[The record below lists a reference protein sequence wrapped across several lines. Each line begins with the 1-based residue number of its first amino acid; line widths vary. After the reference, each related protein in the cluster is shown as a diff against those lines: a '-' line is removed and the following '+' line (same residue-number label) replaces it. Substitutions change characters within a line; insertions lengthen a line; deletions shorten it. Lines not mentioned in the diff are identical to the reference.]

1 MLYFLRFCSVV
12 GIDAE
17 QFGAREEDGGLT
29 LSEEEEVLALF
40 ATYVVHHPRKNHK
53 LLNAADYAACCLSA
67 VRCWVK
73 DHHRRSPGADP
84 RHSLLLTR
92 ALAGLQKLSPSGIR
106 EPRAPILQIH
116 MRAIRSRLDLEGN
129 ASIVP
134 CGHCGQP
141 AGKALTGTPLLL
153 ALHPLLT
160 FPQFFQVWG
169 FDPI

>member
-1 MLYFLRFCSVV
+1 VLYFLRFCSVV

-40 ATYVVHHPRKNHK
+40 ATYVVHHPRRNHK
-53 LLNAADYAACCLSA
+53 LLNTADYAACCLSA

-73 DHHRRSPGADP
+73 DYHRRSPGADP

-129 ASIVP
+129 ALHRVLWALWTTCWQGVNRYSP
-134 CGHCGQP
+134 P
-141 AGKALTGTPLLL
+141 ACPSSS
-153 ALHPLLT
+153 PYIPQI
-160 FPQFFQVWG
+160 FPG
-169 FDPI
+169 LGI